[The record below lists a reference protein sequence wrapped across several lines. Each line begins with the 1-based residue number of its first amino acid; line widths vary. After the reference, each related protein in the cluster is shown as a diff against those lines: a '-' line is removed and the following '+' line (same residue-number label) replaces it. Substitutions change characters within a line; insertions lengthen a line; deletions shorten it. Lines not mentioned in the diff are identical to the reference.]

1 MTSSKPTKETERV
14 NIVMPLPVQ
23 ETAQKLMQARL
34 KGDNFS
40 ELLRDLIIEE
50 YKRPETATK
59 AELEWL
65 NRAFRE
71 ALAETIKL
79 KEEILKLQAKI
90 DSLKRDVRTTEE
102 ALALCEADLK
112 QARVQNLVQ

>member
-1 MTSSKPTKETERV
+1 MAREKTLKQTERV
-14 NIVMPLPVQ
+14 NVVMLKSVQ
-23 ETAQKLMQARL
+23 EIAAGPMQARL

-79 KEEILKLQAKI
+79 KEENQKLQAKI
-90 DSLKRDVRTTEE
+90 DSLKLDVKTIRE
-102 ALALCEADLK
+102 ALRLAEADLK
-112 QARVQNLVQ
+112 KARGSST

>member
-1 MTSSKPTKETERV
+1 MTLAKPTDKTERV
-14 NIVMPLPVQ
+14 NIVMLESVQ
-23 ETAQKLMQARL
+23 EIAASLMRARL
-34 KGDNFS
+34 KGNNFS

-71 ALAETIKL
+71 ALIETAKL
-79 KEEILKLQAKI
+79 KEENLRLSAKMEGFQLG
-90 DSLKRDVRTTEE
+90 SGAHR
-102 ALALCEADLK
+102 
-112 QARVQNLVQ
+112 

>member
-1 MTSSKPTKETERV
+1 MTTAKPPKEKSERV
-14 NIVMPLPVQ
+14 NIMMPLPVQ
-23 ETAQKLMQARL
+23 EIADKLMQGRL
-34 KGDNFS
+34 KGDKFS
-40 ELLRDLIIEE
+40 EFLRDLIIEE
-50 YKRPETATK
+50 YNRPAAATK

-90 DSLKRDVRTTEE
+90 DSLKRDVRTGDE

-112 QARVQNLVQ
+112 QARSQKP